1 MYNMKFKT
9 GTNAE
14 AMSFIA
20 GLELTQGVTVHYGKG
35 GWVYAYGL
43 SAADRDYIERNFY
56 FKAL

>member
-20 GLELTQGVTVHYGKG
+20 GLELTNGVTVHYGKG
-35 GWVYAYGL
+35 G
-43 SAADRDYIERNFY
+43 
-56 FKAL
+56 

>member
-9 GTNAE
+9 GTRAE
-14 AMSFIA
+14 AMSFVA
-20 GLELTQGVTVHYGKG
+20 GLELTQGVTVHYGNG

-43 SAADRDYIERNFY
+43 SETDREYIEKHFY

>member
-20 GLELTQGVTVHYGKG
+20 GLELTNGVTVHYGKG
-35 GWVYAYGL
+35 GWIYAYGL
-43 SAADRDYIERNFY
+43 SKTDREYIEQHFY